1 MHLSKLGEPMAR
13 DRPLLKIAFVIKAM
27 SNPGGGAERVLAAVS
42 SGLADRGHDVRII
55 TSDPPDK
62 PSFYPLAPLVRRV
75 FLGVET
81 VEGNSRLWEVL
92 RRVWILRRKIL
103 SCEPDVVVAF
113 MHSSYVPL
121 GIALV
126 GTRIPVVASEH
137 IGPQH
142 YETRPFQ
149 LALVMLTPLTARKI
163 TIVSEQIKQQYGR
176 WLRRRMV
183 VAPNPVA
190 VPSAREEKPHPR
202 ARTVLS
208 VGRLAAQK
216 NHACLI
222 AAFALVASDFPDWTL
237 RIVGDGELRGEL
249 EKQICELGLERRVE
263 LSGAIGDVWREYR
276 TASFFVSPSIYES
289 FGLATAEALLSGVPA
304 VAFEDCPGSNIL
316 IQNNINGI
324 LLNESRDR
332 VEALSTA
339 LRRLMAAPEEIERL
353 SRGGVRRLD
362 ACSLPNVLDTWEDI
376 LRDAA
381 QAKTSTQ
388 LYRVKLI

>member
-1 MHLSKLGEPMAR
+1 MPLSMRGEPMAS
-13 DRPLLKIAFVIKAM
+13 DRPPLKIAFVIKAM

-55 TSDPPDK
+55 TGDPPHK
-62 PSFYPLAPLVRRV
+62 PPFYPLAPLVRRV

-81 VEGNSRLWEVL
+81 VEGNSRLGDVL
-92 RRVWILRRKIL
+92 RRIWILRRKIL

-126 GTRIPVVASEH
+126 GSRIPMVASEH

-142 YETRPFQ
+142 YKTRPFQ

-163 TIVSEQIKQQYGR
+163 TVVSEQIKQQYWR

-190 VPSAREEKPHPR
+190 TPSATEEKRPPR

-208 VGRLAAQK
+208 VGRLAAQR

-237 RIVGDGELRGEL
+237 RKIVGDGELRGEL
-249 EKQICELGLERRVE
+249 EKQIGGLGLERRVE
-263 LSGAIGDVWREYR
+263 LSGAIGDIWREYR

-316 IQNNINGI
+316 IQDNINGI

-353 SRGGVRRLD
+353 SHGGVRQLD
-362 ACSLPNVLDTWEDI
+362 ACSLPSVLDTWEGI

-381 QAKTSTQ
+381 QAKTPRS
-388 LYRVKLI
+388 YFGSS